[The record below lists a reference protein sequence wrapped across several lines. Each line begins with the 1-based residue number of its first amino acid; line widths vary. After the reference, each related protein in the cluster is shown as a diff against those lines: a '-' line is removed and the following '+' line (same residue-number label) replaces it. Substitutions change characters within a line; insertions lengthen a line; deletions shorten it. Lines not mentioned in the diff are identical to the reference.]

1 MNMIDFQNVSYIHQK
16 GRGVTNLSFSIDSG
30 EFVFLI
36 GPTGSG
42 KTTLMRL
49 IYFDLFCDSGKIN
62 VGDFN
67 SEKMRI
73 SYVPI
78 LRRDIGMVFQDYHLL
93 NDRNVFHNVALPLHV
108 IGCNASEIAYRVE
121 DALDMVGFE
130 GKRTH
135 YPYELSG
142 GEKQRVT
149 LARAIVKEPS
159 LILADEP
166 TGNLDPVAAFE
177 LVQLLE
183 TINNNGTTI
192 LMASHN
198 YNLIKGRGRRIIE
211 LKDGLLRGS

>member
-1 MNMIDFQNVSYIHQK
+1 MIDFQNVSYTHQK
-16 GRGVTNLSFSIDSG
+16 GRGVTNLSFSIDNG

-49 IYFDLFCDSGKIN
+49 IYFDLFCDSGNIN

-67 SEKMRI
+67 SNKMRK
-73 SYVPI
+73 SHVSL

-108 IGCNASEIAYRVE
+108 IGCDASEIAYRVE

-130 GKRTH
+130 DKRTH

-211 LKDGLLRGS
+211 LKDGLLRSS

>member
-1 MNMIDFQNVSYIHQK
+1 MIEFQNVSYTHSK
-16 GRGVTNLSFSIDSG
+16 GKGVSNLTFSIDDG

-49 IYFDLFCDSGKIN
+49 IYFDLWCDTGKII
-62 VGDFN
+62 VGTHI
-67 SEKMRI
+67 SELMKKKHI
-73 SYVPI
+73 PQI
-78 LRRDIGMVFQDYHLL
+78 RRNIGMVFQDYHLL

-108 IGCNASEIAYRVE
+108 MGYSANEIPYRVDE
-121 DALDMVGFE
+121 ALELVGFE
-130 GKRTH
+130 GKRDH
-135 YPYELSG
+135 YPNELSG

-149 LARAIVKEPS
+149 LARAIVKEPD

-177 LVQLLE
+177 LVQLLD
-183 TINNNGTTI
+183 TINSNGTTI

-198 YNLIKGRGRRIIE
+198 YNLIKGRGRRILE
-211 LKDGLLRGS
+211 LKDGAIRGS

>member
-1 MNMIDFQNVSYIHQK
+1 MNMIDFQNVSYTHQK
-16 GRGVTNLSFSIDSG
+16 GRGVTNLSFLIDNG

-67 SEKMRI
+67 SDKMRK
-73 SYVPI
+73 SHVPL

-108 IGCNASEIAYRVE
+108 IGCDASEIAYRVE

-135 YPYELSG
+135 YPCELSG

>member
-1 MNMIDFQNVSYIHQK
+1 MIEFQNVSYTHSK
-16 GRGVTNLSFSIDSG
+16 GKGVTNLTFSIDDG

-49 IYFDLFCDSGKIN
+49 IYFDLWCDTGKII
-62 VGDFN
+62 VGTHI
-67 SEKMRI
+67 SELMKKKH
-73 SYVPI
+73 VPQI
-78 LRRDIGMVFQDYHLL
+78 RRNIGMVFQDYHLL

-108 IGCNASEIAYRVE
+108 MGCSANEIPYRVDE
-121 DALDMVGFE
+121 ALELVGFE
-130 GKRTH
+130 GKRDH
-135 YPYELSG
+135 YPNELSG

-149 LARAIVKEPS
+149 LARAIVKEPD

-177 LVQLLE
+177 LVQLLD
-183 TINNNGTTI
+183 TINGNGTTI

-198 YNLIKGRGRRIIE
+198 YNLIKGRGRRILE
-211 LKDGLLRGS
+211 LKDGGIRGS

>member
-1 MNMIDFQNVSYIHQK
+1 MIDFQNVSYTHQK
-16 GRGVTNLSFSIDSG
+16 GRGVTNLSFSIDNG

-67 SEKMRI
+67 SDKIRKGR
-73 SYVPI
+73 VPL

-108 IGCNASEIAYRVE
+108 IGCNASEIAFRVE

-183 TINNNGTTI
+183 TINDNGTTI

>member
-1 MNMIDFQNVSYIHQK
+1 MNMIDFQNVSYTHQK
-16 GRGVTNLSFSIDSG
+16 GRGVTNLSFSIDNG

-67 SEKMRI
+67 SDKMRK
-73 SYVPI
+73 SHVPL

-108 IGCNASEIAYRVE
+108 IGCDASEIAYRVE

-130 GKRTH
+130 GKRAH

-166 TGNLDPVAAFE
+166 TGNLDPVAAIE

-211 LKDGLLRGS
+211 LKDGLLRSS

>member
-1 MNMIDFQNVSYIHQK
+1 MIDFQNVSYTHQK
-16 GRGVTNLSFSIDSG
+16 GRGVTNLSFSIDNG

-67 SEKMRI
+67 SNKMRK
-73 SYVPI
+73 SHVSL

-108 IGCNASEIAYRVE
+108 IGCDASEIAYRVE

-130 GKRTH
+130 DKRTH

-211 LKDGLLRGS
+211 LKDGLLRSS

>member
-1 MNMIDFQNVSYIHQK
+1 MNMIDFQNVSYTHQK
-16 GRGVTNLSFSIDSG
+16 GRGVTNLSFSIDNG

-67 SEKMRI
+67 SDKMRK
-73 SYVPI
+73 SQVPL

-108 IGCNASEIAYRVE
+108 IGCDASEIAYRVE

>member
-1 MNMIDFQNVSYIHQK
+1 MNMIDFQNVSYTHQK
-16 GRGVTNLSFSIDSG
+16 GRGVTNLSFSIDNG

-67 SEKMRI
+67 SDKMRK
-73 SYVPI
+73 SHVPL

-108 IGCNASEIAYRVE
+108 IGCDASEIAYRVE

-183 TINNNGTTI
+183 TINKNGTTI

>member
-1 MNMIDFQNVSYIHQK
+1 MNMIDFQNVSYTHQK
-16 GRGVTNLSFSIDSG
+16 GRGVTNLSFSIDNG

-67 SEKMRI
+67 SDKMKKNH
-73 SYVPI
+73 VPL

-108 IGCNASEIAYRVE
+108 IGCDASEIAYRVE

-211 LKDGLLRGS
+211 LKDGMLRGS

>member
-1 MNMIDFQNVSYIHQK
+1 MIDFQNVSYTHQK
-16 GRGVTNLSFSIDSG
+16 GRGVTNLSFSIDNG

-67 SEKMRI
+67 SDKMRK
-73 SYVPI
+73 SQVSL

-108 IGCNASEIAYRVE
+108 IGCDASEIAYRVE

-130 GKRTH
+130 GKRAH

-183 TINNNGTTI
+183 TLNNNGTTI

>member
-1 MNMIDFQNVSYIHQK
+1 MVEFQNVSYTHSK
-16 GRGVTNLSFSIDSG
+16 GRGVTNLTFSIDDS

-49 IYFDLFCDSGKIN
+49 IYFDLWCDTGKII
-62 VGDFN
+62 VGTH
-67 SEKMRI
+67 I
-73 SYVPI
+73 SDLIKKKHVPQI
-78 LRRDIGMVFQDYHLL
+78 RRNIGMVFQDYHLL

-108 IGCNASEIAYRVE
+108 MGYSANEIPYRVE
-121 DALDMVGFE
+121 EALDLVGFE
-130 GKRTH
+130 GKRDH
-135 YPYELSG
+135 YPNELSG

-149 LARAIVKEPS
+149 LARAIVKEPD

-177 LVQLLE
+177 LVQLLD
-183 TINNNGTTI
+183 TINSNGTTI

-198 YNLIKGRGRRIIE
+198 YNLIKGRGRRILE
-211 LKDGLLRGS
+211 LKDGAIRGG

>member
-1 MNMIDFQNVSYIHQK
+1 MIDFQNVSYTHQK
-16 GRGVTNLSFSIDSG
+16 GRGVTNLSFSIDKG

-67 SEKMRI
+67 SDKMRK
-73 SYVPI
+73 SHVPL

-108 IGCNASEIAYRVE
+108 IGCDASEIAYRVE

-130 GKRTH
+130 GKRAH

-183 TINNNGTTI
+183 TLNNNGTTI

>member
-1 MNMIDFQNVSYIHQK
+1 MNMIDFQNVSYTHQK

-67 SEKMRI
+67 SDKIRK
-73 SYVPI
+73 SHVPL

-108 IGCNASEIAYRVE
+108 IGCDASEIAYRVE

-130 GKRTH
+130 GKRNH

>member
-1 MNMIDFQNVSYIHQK
+1 MIEFQNVSYTHSK
-16 GRGVTNLSFSIDSG
+16 GRGVTNLTFSIDDG

-49 IYFDLFCDSGKIN
+49 IYFDLLCDTGKII
-62 VGDFN
+62 VGTHI
-67 SEKMRI
+67 SELMKKKH
-73 SYVPI
+73 VPQI
-78 LRRDIGMVFQDYHLL
+78 RRNIGMVFQDYHLL

-108 IGCNASEIAYRVE
+108 MGYSANEIPYRVDE
-121 DALDMVGFE
+121 ALELVGFE
-130 GKRTH
+130 GKRDH
-135 YPYELSG
+135 YPNELSG

-149 LARAIVKEPS
+149 LARAIVKEPD

-177 LVQLLE
+177 LVQLLD
-183 TINNNGTTI
+183 TINSNGTTI

-198 YNLIKGRGRRIIE
+198 YNLIKGRGRRILE
-211 LKDGLLRGS
+211 LKDGAIRGS

>member
-1 MNMIDFQNVSYIHQK
+1 MIEFQNVSFTHSK
-16 GRGVTNLSFSIDSG
+16 GKGVTNLTFSIDDG

-49 IYFDLFCDSGKIN
+49 IYFDLWCDTGKII
-62 VGDFN
+62 VGTHI
-67 SEKMRI
+67 SELMKKKH
-73 SYVPI
+73 VPQI
-78 LRRDIGMVFQDYHLL
+78 RRNIGMVFQDYHLL

-108 IGCNASEIAYRVE
+108 MGYSANEIPYRVDE
-121 DALDMVGFE
+121 ALELVGFE
-130 GKRTH
+130 GKRDH
-135 YPYELSG
+135 YPNELSG

-149 LARAIVKEPS
+149 LARAIVKQPD

-177 LVQLLE
+177 LVQLLD
-183 TINNNGTTI
+183 TINSNGTTI

-198 YNLIKGRGRRIIE
+198 YNLIKGRGRRILE
-211 LKDGLLRGS
+211 LKDGAIRGS

>member
-1 MNMIDFQNVSYIHQK
+1 MIDFQNVSYTHLK
-16 GRGVTNLSFSIDSG
+16 GRGVTNLSFSIDDG

-49 IYFDLFCDSGKIN
+49 IYFDLLCDSGKVN
-62 VGDFN
+62 VGNFN
-67 SEKMRI
+67 SDRI
-73 SYVPI
+73 KKNQIP
-78 LRRDIGMVFQDYHLL
+78 LARRDIGMVFQDYHLL

-108 IGCNASEIAYRVE
+108 TGCDASEISYRVE
-121 DALDMVGFE
+121 DALELVGFE
-130 GKRTH
+130 GKRSH
-135 YPYELSG
+135 YPHELSG

-149 LARAIVKEPS
+149 LARAIVKEPK

-183 TINNNGTTI
+183 TINNEGTTI

-211 LKDGLLRGS
+211 LKDGLMRGS

>member
-1 MNMIDFQNVSYIHQK
+1 MNMIDFQNVSYTHQK
-16 GRGVTNLSFSIDSG
+16 GRGVTNLSFSIDNG

-67 SEKMRI
+67 SDKMRKNH
-73 SYVPI
+73 VPL

-108 IGCNASEIAYRVE
+108 IGCDSSEISYRLE

>member
-1 MNMIDFQNVSYIHQK
+1 MIDFQNVSYTHLK
-16 GRGVTNLSFSIDSG
+16 GRGVTNLSFSIADG

-49 IYFDLFCDSGKIN
+49 IYFDLLCDSGKVN
-62 VGDFN
+62 VGNFN
-67 SEKMRI
+67 SDRI
-73 SYVPI
+73 KKNQIP
-78 LRRDIGMVFQDYHLL
+78 LARRDIGMVFQDYHLL

-108 IGCNASEIAYRVE
+108 IGCDASEISYRVE
-121 DALDMVGFE
+121 DALELVGFE
-130 GKRTH
+130 GKRSH
-135 YPYELSG
+135 YPHELSG

-149 LARAIVKEPS
+149 LARAIVKEPT

-183 TINNNGTTI
+183 TINNEGTTI

-211 LKDGLLRGS
+211 LKDGLMRGS

>member
-1 MNMIDFQNVSYIHQK
+1 MIEFQNVSYTHSK
-16 GRGVTNLSFSIDSG
+16 GKGVTNLTFSIDDG

-49 IYFDLFCDSGKIN
+49 IYFDLWCDTGKII
-62 VGDFN
+62 VGTHI
-67 SEKMRI
+67 SELMKKKH
-73 SYVPI
+73 VPQI
-78 LRRDIGMVFQDYHLL
+78 RRNIGMVFQDYHLL

-108 IGCNASEIAYRVE
+108 MGYSANEIPYRVDE
-121 DALDMVGFE
+121 ALELVGFE
-130 GKRTH
+130 GKRDH
-135 YPYELSG
+135 YPNELSG

-149 LARAIVKEPS
+149 LARAIVKEPD

-177 LVQLLE
+177 LVQLLD
-183 TINNNGTTI
+183 TINSNGTTI

-198 YNLIKGRGRRIIE
+198 YNLIKGRGRRILE
-211 LKDGLLRGS
+211 LKDGAIRGS